1 MEKKRRESAA
11 GWVFE
16 SNEGQSNQE
25 AEVTWRLLGRS
36 LGMWLLQALSQCFGG
51 GGHLFYV
58 AVNKA
63 NARGPGATREREI
76 RI

>member
-36 LGMWLLQALSQCFGG
+36 LGINWMTVYYWG
-51 GGHLFYV
+51 V
-58 AVNKA
+58 AD
-63 NARGPGATREREI
+63 
-76 RI
+76 

>member
-36 LGMWLLQALSQCFGG
+36 LGMWLLQAAEPMFL
-51 GGHLFYV
+51 
-58 AVNKA
+58 
-63 NARGPGATREREI
+63 GPI
-76 RI
+76 FLMY

>member
-11 GWVFE
+11 GWVFEE

-36 LGMWLLQALSQCFGG
+36 LGMLLLQAADLQQRL
-51 GGHLFYV
+51 GHWRAQRSSCL
-58 AVNKA
+58 
-63 NARGPGATREREI
+63 
-76 RI
+76 

>member
-36 LGMWLLQALSQCFGG
+36 LGMWLQPVFFGAPSFRCS
-51 GGHLFYV
+51 HD
-58 AVNKA
+58 KA
-63 NARGPGATREREI
+63 NTRRGPGATREREI
-76 RI
+76 RHETD

>member
-1 MEKKRRESAA
+1 VEKKRRESAA

-36 LGMWLLQALSQCFGG
+36 LGMWLQPEFFGG
-51 GGHLFYV
+51 PIF
-58 AVNKA
+58 
-63 NARGPGATREREI
+63 
-76 RI
+76 